1 MTTQAEI
8 GLNRTG
14 IATSPALTEEMIE
27 GTKEFLPSSPG
38 DGDEIALVREAYART
53 ADALGSVAPPTTMK
67 GAVTTAIRGIRGA
80 QPTQFIDK
88 LGERLAFERTGTRLY
103 EALLAKFE
111 ATGSF
116 AGGPTREELESILLE
131 EHEHFR
137 LLADSMAKLGG
148 DPTVVTP
155 SADLHATMSKG
166 ILEVVVDPRTSFAQC
181 LEAALLAEL
190 ADNDAWENLVELA
203 KQNGEETLA
212 ELFASAAEEE
222 GEHLENVR
230 SWIAAALISPE

>member
-53 ADALGSVAPPTTMK
+53 AESLGSVAPPTTMK
-67 GAVTTAIRGIRGA
+67 GAVKTAIRGIRGA
-80 QPTQFIDK
+80 RPTQFVDK

-103 EALLAKFE
+103 EALISKFD

-116 AGGPTREELESILLE
+116 AGGPTR
-131 EHEHFR
+131 
-137 LLADSMAKLGG
+137 
-148 DPTVVTP
+148 
-155 SADLHATMSKG
+155 
-166 ILEVVVDPRTSFAQC
+166 
-181 LEAALLAEL
+181 
-190 ADNDAWENLVELA
+190 
-203 KQNGEETLA
+203 
-212 ELFASAAEEE
+212 
-222 GEHLENVR
+222 
-230 SWIAAALISPE
+230 